1 MGTRDVQNGHLSHS
15 NKWNLGTGKRCQLW
29 TKHMCFYCYQN
40 ILAILIDI
48 SHFVAD
54 NSVIFVPPGTI
65 EQNCLLSLATGVV
78 FGVANTCL
86 TAL

>member
-1 MGTRDVQNGHLSHS
+1 
-15 NKWNLGTGKRCQLW
+15 
-29 TKHMCFYCYQN
+29 MCFYCYQN